1 MEIVPDNASQ
11 VIVASVNPADI
22 DNLRVG
28 LETEVK
34 FPGLRERNPPILRGE
49 VTRVAADAITPE
61 GAQESEFRVEIVVPP
76 SELEKLGRSAD
87 AVRPGMPVEIVILLK
102 KRTALD
108 YLIEPLTRSLW
119 RTGSEQ

>member
-1 MEIVPDNASQ
+1 LLDEERFDDVFQRATFLADRPSTVPA
-11 VIVASVNPADI
+11 
-22 DNLRVG
+22 
-28 LETEVK
+28 T
-34 FPGLRERNPPILRGE
+34 
-49 VTRVAADAITPE
+49 
-61 GAQESEFRVEIVVPP
+61 EIVVPP

-87 AVRPGMPVEIVILLK
+87 AIRPGMPVEIVILLK